1 MASYLDKEGL
11 STFLNCLR
19 EEELAPIQNDVSNL
33 QQTKADNETVV
44 NGLAS
49 VENKVDEGVSALST
63 KIENIDLSSVAKQ
76 GENKDATLSAVYD
89 AVKRA
94 PAIDDMYAEE
104 LLSAKSKI
112 IKSLQDKNSD
122 ISDNATLIDIADKI
136 EELIV
141 VENDGIKLTKN
152 FSSLEDLLTT
162 DGAID
167 TFYSE
172 KTSFRWAEY
181 DNRFL
186 CGLTILFS
194 IKRIILPNATQNNQD
209 VYTPKRTV
217 EYIYAPKVTGHG
229 SLNSICAGAET
240 LKCADF
246 SNLNQYSTGNGS
258 YFLRYCSSLRHLYYN
273 GHGGK
278 DTMFYNNKAP
288 ALYDIRKT
296 LPHIQSSDYRT
307 WQASTALNVNSK
319 SLLSKDE
326 WDDPN
331 EPTETFITNR
341 DKFLW
346 YFRNHFMNTFADK
359 NGETSP
365 VLTLSS
371 SVYNVVMSHEDIVN
385 HFTSINWT
393 VASI

>member
-1 MASYLDKEGL
+1 
-11 STFLNCLR
+11 
-19 EEELAPIQNDVSNL
+19 
-33 QQTKADNETVV
+33 
-44 NGLAS
+44 
-49 VENKVDEGVSALST
+49 
-63 KIENIDLSSVAKQ
+63 
-76 GENKDATLSAVYD
+76 
-89 AVKRA
+89 
-94 PAIDDMYAEE
+94 
-104 LLSAKSKI
+104 
-112 IKSLQDKNSD
+112 
-122 ISDNATLIDIADKI
+122 
-136 EELIV
+136 
-141 VENDGIKLTKN
+141 
-152 FSSLEDLLTT
+152 
-162 DGAID
+162 
-167 TFYSE
+167 
-172 KTSFRWAEY
+172 
-181 DNRFL
+181 
-186 CGLTILFS
+186 
-194 IKRIILPNATQNNQD
+194 
-209 VYTPKRTV
+209 
-217 EYIYAPKVTGHG
+217 
-229 SLNSICAGAET
+229 
-240 LKCADF
+240 
-246 SNLNQYSTGNGS
+246 
-258 YFLRYCSSLRHLYYN
+258 
-273 GHGGK
+273 
-278 DTMFYNNKAP
+278 MFYNNKAP